1 MLESIFVDRFK
12 TEEHGI
18 QAEPLPQLENLF
30 VTQQHVAAC
39 FEVISFSDP
48 ATGNGLAKLHAVLGL
63 NESYVIHNKNSGLAY
78 LRQFFN
84 GALGCLYA
92 VVASVERPRTTKDA
106 IPRAAPA
113 KFDGSGRVQRA

>member
-18 QAEPLPQLENLF
+18 QAEPLPQLEDLF

-48 ATGNGLAKLHAVLGL
+48 TTGNGLAELHAVLGL
-63 NESYVIHNKNSGLAY
+63 NERYVFQNKNSRLAQ
-78 LRQFFN
+78 LRQFLN
-84 GALGCLYA
+84 GALGCLCA
-92 VVASVERPRTTKDA
+92 VVASVERPSHCKRRN
-106 IPRAAPA
+106 PMGNP
-113 KFDGSGRVQRA
+113 G